1 MGKASSGSDGHV
13 FTVLAFTVLAFT
25 GLAFTV
31 LAFTGL
37 AFTGQAWK
45 LPSCRP
51 VATLADAG
59 ERAVYGV
66 VLPA

>member
-13 FTVLAFTVLAFT
+13 FTVLVFTVLAFT
-25 GLAFTV
+25 V
-31 LAFTGL
+31 L
-37 AFTGQAWK
+37 AWK

>member
-25 GLAFTV
+25 V
-31 LAFTGL
+31 L